1 MPDLILIDGRFRVAC
16 ALKVVKYMHNQANF
30 SLLVDDYVDRSH
42 YVEIERFA
50 KLEKLVGRMAIFTQI
65 DKIDLLEL
73 ENSIIS
79 YSLDY
84 R

>member
-1 MPDLILIDGRFRVAC
+1 
-16 ALKVVKYMHNQANF
+16 MHNQANF